1 MYMSGQSSTVCR
13 CHCDVISSGDQ
24 GTLGGDIQIL
34 GSHLTAALTGLGT
47 LAQQFE
53 DSRMEPQVISFV
65 YVGLQSTKG
74 GSARGGISAAKS
86 TVLSRTLV

>member
-1 MYMSGQSSTVCR
+1 MSSVVGIR
-13 CHCDVISSGDQ
+13 EHWEVISRYWAHAV
-24 GTLGGDIQIL
+24 
-34 GSHLTAALTGLGT
+34 HLTAPLTGLGT